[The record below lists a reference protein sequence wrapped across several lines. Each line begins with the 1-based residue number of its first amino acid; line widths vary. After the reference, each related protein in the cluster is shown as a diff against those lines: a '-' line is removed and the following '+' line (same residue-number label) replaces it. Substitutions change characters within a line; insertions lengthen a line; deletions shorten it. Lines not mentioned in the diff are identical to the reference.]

1 MPDAAAPTFDP
12 RRFAHQLA
20 ATDLVRRT
28 VLFALVV
35 GWGASLMRPLAAT
48 VWPAALMGGGIVL
61 WLMASH
67 ASARTTRLALQA
79 AQHAAAPD
87 QTGSLEQT
95 LARGLKR
102 FTLYRSIRVMLYHHL
117 AVLRA
122 RQGRD
127 AEAAGI
133 CAALLDGDLVPLAS
147 GQRGKL
153 LLLFTEVALRRGDL
167 PTSWGTLSE
176 LAARTMPLH
185 DRLKRLELQTR
196 YEAACGRWEQ
206 LLSLL
211 PSKAQLAELM
221 PAEAAVAMHRHLQ
234 TAAEQTRRPA
244 TADWFRCRAELL
256 GGGGGAPPAEPFAM
270 AETPPGLA
278 EAM

>member
-1 MPDAAAPTFDP
+1 LPDAAAPAFDA
-12 RRFAHQLA
+12 RRFALQIA

-28 VLFALVV
+28 VLLALVI
-35 GWGASLMRPLAAT
+35 GWGASLLRPLAAT

-79 AQHAAAPD
+79 AQHAAAAD
-87 QTGSLEQT
+87 QTGALEQT

-127 AEAAGI
+127 AEAAAI
-133 CAALLDGDLVPLAS
+133 CAALLDGGLVPAAS

-153 LLLFTEVALRRGDL
+153 LLLFTEVALRQGDL
-167 PTSWGTLSE
+167 PTSWRTLE
-176 LAARTMPLH
+176 ALADRRMPLT

-196 YEAACGRWEQ
+196 YEAACGRWQQILE
-206 LLSLL
+206 LL
-211 PSKAQLAELM
+211 PSKTQLAELM
-221 PAEAAVAMHRHLQ
+221 PAAAARAMHRQLQ
-234 TAAEQTRRPA
+234 TAAERTGCRA
-244 TADWFRCRAELL
+244 TADWLGRRAELL
-256 GGGGGAPPAEPFAM
+256 AGGDAQPADPFAM
-270 AETPPGLA
+270 AEAPPGLA
-278 EAM
+278 EPM